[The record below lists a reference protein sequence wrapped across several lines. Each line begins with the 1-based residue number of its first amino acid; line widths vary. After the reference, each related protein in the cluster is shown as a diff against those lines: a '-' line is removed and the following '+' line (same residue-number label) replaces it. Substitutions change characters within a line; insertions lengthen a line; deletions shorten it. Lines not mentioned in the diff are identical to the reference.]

1 MGLIDIGDFYGF
13 AHVELSGI
21 LLFKPHDEFEKRGFT
36 GAIRTD
42 NAHDAVWR
50 KHEVEVVKEELVA
63 IGFSHMLGFDN
74 LIAESRTVGDE
85 NFEFFLAFFLVLV
98 EEAVVGRKTR
108 FTLGLSS
115 LRSHSHPFKFALE
128 SLAALACLFLLLSHS
143 LGLLVEPRRVVSFP
157 GDTLAA
163 VEFENPAGDMVEEV
177 TVVSDGNHSAFV
189 LLEVLLEPVDRL
201 GIEVVGR
208 LVEEEHIR
216 LLEQEA
222 A

>member
-1 MGLIDIGDFYGF
+1 M
-13 AHVELSGI
+13 
-21 LLFKPHDEFEKRGFT
+21 
-36 GAIRTD
+36 
-42 NAHDAVWR
+42 
-50 KHEVEVVKEELVA
+50 
-63 IGFSHMLGFDN
+63 
-74 LIAESRTVGDE
+74 
-85 NFEFFLAFFLVLV
+85 VLV
-98 EEAVVGRKTR
+98 EEAVVGRKAR
-108 FTLGLSS
+108 LAFGLSS
-115 LRSHSHPFKFALE
+115 LWRHSHPFKFALE